1 MPLDN
6 TQKMEKWYFKI
17 LLLSILNKTQVMAY
31 KINIFAHLIWLLRG
45 FEIAWA
51 ESK

>member
-17 LLLSILNKTQVMAY
+17 LLLSILNKTQVMAHE
-31 KINIFAHLIWLLRG
+31 INIFAHLLLRG